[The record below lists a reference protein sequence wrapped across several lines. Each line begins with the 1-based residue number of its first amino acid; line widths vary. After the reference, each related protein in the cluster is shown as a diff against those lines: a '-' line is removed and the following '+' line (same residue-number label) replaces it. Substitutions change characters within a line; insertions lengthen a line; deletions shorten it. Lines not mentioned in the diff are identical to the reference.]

1 VAWLDR
7 LDRLE
12 AEHYNLAATISWLLD
27 QDQPG
32 PALQLSAMTWQTG
45 GSAAIRRKVPGTGR

>member
-1 VAWLDR
+1 MAW

-12 AEHYNLAATISWLLD
+12 AEHDNLAATISWLLD